1 VKHALEETGQRL
13 SALPNHVLNLCHQLF
28 LAFFLECHDFN
39 WAALSLSSNVCVVI
53 SVFKGRFE
61 FVQVAAA
68 LEKCVLLISD
78 EALAERTTNGL
89 RIGII
94 EPEGHHF

>member
-1 VKHALEETGQRL
+1 MKHALEETSKRL
-13 SALPNHVLNLCHQLF
+13 GALPNHVRDLCHQLF

-39 WAALSLSSNVCVVI
+39 WAALSLGSNVCVVI

-61 FVQVAAA
+61 FVQVAAT
-68 LEKCVLLISD
+68 LEKCVLLIGN
-78 EALAERTTNGL
+78 ETFAERTTNGL